1 MALTITRWDTTKNN
15 QGLFEYAPDQVFF
28 DSDILVQQLKR
39 LPENIKW
46 YYRDLNI
53 WWIEWLANKA
63 KKIIDASQT
72 SEIFNKITS
81 NLVFKDEI
89 NKARNSIRST
99 VSDWLDDMITIGW
112 VSVKKAYLVMY
123 FLIAVNVAKQYQPS
137 TWVAQ
142 VNPVVQQTIAQTL
155 WLGGDETS
163 AVPKVKVVPWFT
175 AQKTTVSEV
184 VFPVANKENP
194 SIIYPETGATVMDST
209 GKVSNILLPGI
220 EKKGGM
226 TYCAKTTREVQEIIY
241 GYRKFIIQEW
251 YWGDTDAIGY
261 YLRPSTQDI
270 DQLKQKY
277 PLLNRIVEINKISS
291 DKKLI
296 TNDKF
301 DLLTDALIGPKELWI
316 LTTTQNKEGIKD
328 GHMVAV
334 NNMYNIDGT
343 VEWVYVYD
351 PYLSKSVHKWHKRL
365 SDNRQTQYPLRKDD
379 GYHMPI
385 NTYLAYCKYKGR
397 VPLWV
402 TIYNQPSTPTQLI
415 TNAKVSD
422 DINIKQSDL
431 KQFNDLYPQVVEYID
446 GNIDDFG
453 DQFLKTTKEQDIANF
468 AQESRLSPFAINRRW
483 FQWIGQMNNVALKA
497 VYDKYPFIKQ
507 KFNNKTQIK
516 ELNLEQMI
524 LASKLYKNGVIYSQI
539 CASTK
544 HLWGKSIVSVI
555 NQDDAQNFVL
565 AAYNRG
571 STRLAKILWEY
582 IDKTNNSENVSR
594 EGFSEYYIKQIDEW
608 KITNKWHEEL
618 FGCDRKNR
626 FWYVDNISTLEEL
639 LRWTIDTQFIW
650 AEEGGEVIG

>member
-1 MALTITRWDTTKNN
+1 MVLTITHWNTAKND
-15 QGLFEYAPDQVFF
+15 QGLFEYTPDQVFF
-28 DSDILVQQLKR
+28 DSDVLLLQLKG
-39 LPENIKW
+39 LPETIKW
-46 YYRDLNI
+46 CYRDLNI

-63 KKIIDASQT
+63 KKIIDEGQT
-72 SEIFNKITS
+72 SEIFSNIATS
-81 NLVFKDEI
+81 LTSTGEI
-89 NKARNSIRST
+89 RRARNSIRSIL
-99 VSDWLDDMITIGW
+99 SDWLDDMITIGW

-155 WLGGDETS
+155 WLAGDETKV
-163 AVPKVKVVPWFT
+163 VPEVKIVPWFT
-175 AQKTTVSEV
+175 TIAATTSTVEL
-184 VFPVANKENP
+184 PVANKERP

-209 GKVSNILLPGI
+209 GKVSNILLPGV
-220 EKKGGM
+220 EKVNGV
-226 TYCAKTTREVQEIIY
+226 TQCAATARKVQEKIY
-241 GYRKFIIQEW
+241 GWSEFIVRETYDW
-251 YWGDTDAIGY
+251 DRDAIWY
-261 YLRPSTQDI
+261 HLWSAKQDI
-270 DQLKQKY
+270 GVLQKKY
-277 PLLNRIVEINKISS
+277 PLLKTMVIINEIDE
-291 DKKLI
+291 DKRVLS
-296 TNDKF
+296 NDRF
-301 DLLTDALIGPKELWI
+301 TLDGVSLIGPKELWI
-316 LTTTQNKEGIKD
+316 LTTTQNKESVKD

-365 SDNRQTQYPLRKDD
+365 SDTQQTQYPLRKDD

-402 TIYNQPSTPTQLI
+402 TIYDQPSTPTQLI

-431 KQFNDLYPQVVEYID
+431 KQFNDLYPQVVKYID
-446 GNIDDFG
+446 SNIDNFG

-483 FQWIGQMNNVALKA
+483 FQWIGQMNDVALKA
-497 VYDKYPFIKQ
+497 VYEKYPFIMQ
-507 KFNNKTQIK
+507 KFDSKTKIR

-539 CASTK
+539 CATTK
-544 HLWGKSIVSVI
+544 HLWGRSIVSVI

-626 FWYVDNISTLEEL
+626 LWYVDNIATLEEL